1 MVIVLLL
8 AAGRNDWLQFLLF
21 PPLLAT
27 AVVVATRRYSVGDA
41 LCFLN
46 CLLFQTLAA
55 VVHAGGGEAEQA
67 ECGILDC
74 VTAQLGMR
82 RGVGV
87 G

>member
-1 MVIVLLL
+1 MGILLL
-8 AAGRNDWLQFLLF
+8 LSGIGDYLKVLF
-21 PPLLAT
+21 PPLLAI
-27 AVVVATRRYSVGDA
+27 AVVVVATRRYSVGDA

-46 CLLFQTLAA
+46 GLLFQTLAA
-55 VVHAGGGEAEQA
+55 VVHAGGGEAKQGG
-67 ECGILDC
+67 CGILDC